1 MAVYGTLPHRVPP
14 SLARKQRPSGL
25 HRLSNCSVVRSST
38 HKSSFYKRT
47 GFKRPS
53 GRYDPASR
61 PSRSKAAI
69 AERERERSRTI
80 SAQAIANAPDA
91 SDTIPIPIADA
102 PISDSDEVFF
112 DELPECDGD
121 GDIFDEVFFDELDRE
136 SPAESFHDSPTDD
149 DIWAGFAEVLD
160 QELLPAGDRALLEH
174 DNAYEAPAPLQD
186 SHVDADNPV
195 FDPTDFARTVGVLGT
210 TVATL
215 ARQAAALSSHF
226 QAEAAASGV
235 EAASDADASNT
246 DELCKPAAI
255 QHAQATGTASASNRD
270 APRPSKPECKEQ
282 EVQATA
288 ERMQSFANAVSSGSG
303 DVHALC
309 TLCESTVTRARAAR
323 FSKLWSMPGGSVSK
337 NNVSK

>member
-14 SLARKQRPSGL
+14 SLARKQQPSGL
-25 HRLSNCSVVRSST
+25 LRLSNCSVVRSST

-121 GDIFDEVFFDELDRE
+121 GDVLDPEVLDRE

-160 QELLPAGDRALLEH
+160 QELLPAGGRALLEH
-174 DNAYEAPAPLQD
+174 DDAYEATD
-186 SHVDADNPV
+186 SDAANPV

-255 QHAQATGTASASNRD
+255 QHAQATGTASASNHD

>member
-14 SLARKQRPSGL
+14 SLARKQQPSGL

-112 DELPECDGD
+112 DEL
-121 GDIFDEVFFDELDRE
+121 DRE

-174 DNAYEAPAPLQD
+174 DDVYEAPAPLQD

-255 QHAQATGTASASNRD
+255 QHAQATGTASASNHD

-282 EVQATA
+282 EAQATA
-288 ERMQSFANAVSSGSG
+288 ESMQSFANAVISGSG

-323 FSKLWSMPGGSVSK
+323 FSKLWSMPGDSVSK
-337 NNVSK
+337 NNVSR

>member
-14 SLARKQRPSGL
+14 SLARKQQPSGL
-25 HRLSNCSVVRSST
+25 LRLSNCSVVRSST
-38 HKSSFYKRT
+38 RTSSFYKRT

-69 AERERERSRTI
+69 AERERERSRAI

-174 DNAYEAPAPLQD
+174 D
-186 SHVDADNPV
+186 DA
-195 FDPTDFARTVGVLGT
+195 
-210 TVATL
+210 
-215 ARQAAALSSHF
+215 
-226 QAEAAASGV
+226 
-235 EAASDADASNT
+235 
-246 DELCKPAAI
+246 
-255 QHAQATGTASASNRD
+255 
-270 APRPSKPECKEQ
+270 
-282 EVQATA
+282 
-288 ERMQSFANAVSSGSG
+288 
-303 DVHALC
+303 
-309 TLCESTVTRARAAR
+309 
-323 FSKLWSMPGGSVSK
+323 
-337 NNVSK
+337 